1 MVPGSYND
9 AGTGDYHLKVLVAE
23 ATSPLPEPTPAT
35 ESTRTMSI
43 GEEVEG
49 TIATAGE
56 VVPWVLEVEAAST
69 VDIYMW
75 SETGY
80 LDTFIYVYEDLDS
93 GLLRWNDDNASAI
106 RDAVSDGVITSPA
119 GGNYNS
125 AVIGMELEAGTYLVV
140 PGSYNDA
147 GTGDYHLKVVR

>member
-1 MVPGSYND
+1 
-9 AGTGDYHLKVLVAE
+9 
-23 ATSPLPEPTPAT
+23 
-35 ESTRTMSI
+35 
-43 GEEVEG
+43 
-49 TIATAGE
+49 
-56 VVPWVLEVEAAST
+56 
-69 VDIYMW
+69 MW